1 MSDSYDA
8 IVIGLGGMGSAA
20 VCHLARGGISVV
32 GIDQFHPPHDRGSS
46 HGKSR
51 IIRQAYFEGVSY
63 VPLVMRAYELWLQLE
78 VETGQALLSEIGG
91 LMIGNRSS
99 KVIKGSIRSAQDHH
113 VDHVVLDAE
122 QIRAKFPQFSVD
134 SECVGLYEKK
144 AGVLNPEHC
153 VRAHLEL
160 ASRCGA
166 SLRFDDR
173 VISIRGIGMGSPLVV
188 ATNSGH
194 CEAERIVLCGG
205 PWTTEL
211 LTELNIP
218 LIVERQ
224 IMHWFDP
231 GKDIDAFSPSRFPLF
246 VWEHGDGV
254 VAYGVPGIDGPLGG
268 VKFAFHNGYG
278 MPCTPETIS
287 KTVTVEEIE
296 LADSYLRKHIPS
308 LAGKHLES
316 VTCMYTLTPDGH
328 FIIDFHPTDNRV
340 VIAAGFSGHGF
351 KFASVVGEV
360 LAEMTIQGTSKRDLS
375 TFSIHRNM
383 ITT

>member
-1 MSDSYDA
+1 MKDSYDA

-20 VCHLARGGISVV
+20 AYHLAQGGISVV

-63 VPLVMRAYELWLQLE
+63 VPLVMRAYDLWLQLE
-78 VETGQALLSEIGG
+78 IETGQALLREIGG

-99 KVIKGSIRSAQDHH
+99 NVIKGSIQSAQDHPI
-113 VDHVVLDAE
+113 DHVVLDAE

-160 ASRCGA
+160 AYQRGA
-166 SLRFDDR
+166 SLRFDER
-173 VISIRGIGMGSPLVV
+173 VTAIRGIGTGSPLVV
-188 ATNSGH
+188 TTNMGH
-194 CEAERIVLCGG
+194 FEAERIVLCGG
-205 PWTTEL
+205 PWTSEL
-211 LTELNIP
+211 LIDLNIP
-218 LIVERQ
+218 LTVERQ

-231 GKDIDAFSPSRFPLF
+231 GEDIDAFSPSRFPIF
-246 VWEHGDGV
+246 VWEHSEGV

-268 VKFAFHNGYG
+268 VKFAFHNCFGS
-278 MPCTPETIS
+278 PCTPETIS
-287 KTVTVEEIE
+287 KNVTIEEIE
-296 LADSYLRKHIPS
+296 LADSYLRQHIPS
-308 LAGKHLES
+308 LSGKHLES

-328 FIIDFHPTDNRV
+328 FIIDFHPADKRV

-351 KFASVVGEV
+351 KFASVIGEV
-360 LAEMTIQGTSKRDLS
+360 LAEMTIQGASKMDLS

-383 ITT
+383 ETT